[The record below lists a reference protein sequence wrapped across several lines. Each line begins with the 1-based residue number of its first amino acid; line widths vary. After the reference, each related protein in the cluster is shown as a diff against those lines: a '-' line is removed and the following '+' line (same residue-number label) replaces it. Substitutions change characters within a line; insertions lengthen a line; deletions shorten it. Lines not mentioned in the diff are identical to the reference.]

1 KLKPPTAGVRILCID
16 GGGVR
21 GIIPLNVMA
30 LLQILAGQDFHV
42 QDLFDLKFGT
52 SAGGT
57 LFFQTYAFPLLTLYR
72 WTDRPWSFA
81 TVAGRSV
88 HERFPCLDKANLQS

>member
-1 KLKPPTAGVRILCID
+1 MIGFEHQFVVPSCVPCQAPSGLVVKLKPPTAGVRILCID

-21 GIIPLNVMA
+21 GIIPLSTMG
-30 LLQILAGQDFHV
+30 LLQTLAGTDFHV

-57 LFFQTYAFPLLTLYR
+57 PSPKTYGSPY
-72 WTDRPWSFA
+72 
-81 TVAGRSV
+81 
-88 HERFPCLDKANLQS
+88 